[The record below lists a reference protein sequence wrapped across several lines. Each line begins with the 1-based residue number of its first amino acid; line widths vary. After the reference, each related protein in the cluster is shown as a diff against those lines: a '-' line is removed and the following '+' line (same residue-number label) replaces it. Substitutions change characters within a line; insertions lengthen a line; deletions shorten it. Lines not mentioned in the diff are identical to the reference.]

1 MPFDIQDAAKEIL
14 NAILTSKNTI
24 GWNSKL
30 QLIVD
35 DRVVPRTNVADLV
48 AHVLYPHDERV
59 KDPRGFNVFVQGLKD
74 IGLESEWLEN
84 EIAKSVLES
93 AEDDTDETS
102 EDEDSDDDD
111 ASEDDGQDESEDEQD
126 ESEKGDDENETGD
139 DESENGDDE
148 SENGDDESEM
158 DS

>member
-1 MPFDIQDAAKEIL
+1 M
-14 NAILTSKNTI
+14 
-24 GWNSKL
+24 

-48 AHVLYPHDERV
+48 AHVLYPHDERM
-59 KDPRGFNVFVQGLKD
+59 KDPRGFTVFVQGLKD
-74 IGLESEWLEN
+74 IGLESEWVEN

-93 AEDDTDETS
+93 VEDDTGETS
-102 EDEDSDDDD
+102 EDADSDDV
-111 ASEDDGQDESEDEQD
+111 SEDEDGSENEQD
-126 ESEKGDDENETGD
+126 ESENED
-139 DESENGDDE
+139 DESEIGDHESEIGDDE